1 MRRVCL
7 PDEKEMTGLKSGE
20 NKLIGYMTT
29 IDQLEKLIQLGHY
42 ARARH
47 LAQELLA
54 DHTELRIKQLYALAL
69 SKSGVPE
76 AAMDYLEKVAREQ
89 PDDVETMGILG
100 GIYKELFKKNQ
111 STKYATLSCET
122 YDKNFQLSYKT
133 YDTNFQATKSYYT
146 GINAATMSVLA
157 GRARRGKEIAQ
168 EVLTL
173 LTNPETDFWEAATQA
188 EAYLLLKEK
197 AKAEHW
203 YRHARTLAGTDWGR
217 VNSVYNQLWLL
228 NHYIPVGKELLHLFS
243 PPVVVSFTG
252 HMIDHPQRSSP
263 RFPATIEKEM
273 KSAIRSAIRNLN
285 AKIGYTSLA
294 CGADILFAEAM
305 EEEGGEVNLY
315 LPFRQDDFIESSVR
329 FAGEQWVERF
339 LRLVN
344 KHQVTFLT
352 QEEYDHHPDL
362 FNLTTGILFGLSCLR
377 SAANAKEPALIT
389 LLSERD
395 ASRKVGGARETLEL
409 WPYPKNRVVINPDLL
424 VPDTGSNAVPAVTA
438 PSPAPV
444 NNRPVLYLV
453 ACDLGA
459 EEKSTEAL
467 VEELESSVT
476 PATAFDLGAHRLIAG
491 FTSAFSAMAFCRL
504 VIRTL
509 KNPFHQKDTY
519 RISLHV
525 GPVRI
530 ADTIKQSLSGDTIAT
545 LEKLHAITV
554 PGAVCAT
561 SMMAA
566 ILALEPKKY
575 TFDYIDT
582 VSSEGSAKALDVFK
596 VGVQP

>member
-1 MRRVCL
+1 
-7 PDEKEMTGLKSGE
+7 MTD
-20 NKLIGYMTT
+20 IA
-29 IDQLEKLIQLGHY
+29 QLEKLIHLGHY
-42 ARARH
+42 ARARN
-47 LAQELLA
+47 LAQELMTTQS
-54 DHTELRIKQLYALAL
+54 DLRIKQLYALSL

-76 AAMDYLEKVAREQ
+76 AAMEYMEKIAREH
-89 PDDVETMGILG
+89 PDDTETMGILG

-111 STKYATLSCET
+111 STKFATLSCET
-122 YDKNFQLSYKT
+122 YDKNFQLSHET
-133 YDTNFQATKSYYT
+133 YDNNFKATKSYYT
-146 GINAATMSVLA
+146 GINAATMSMLA
-157 GRARRGKEIAQ
+157 GRARRAKEIAQ

-188 EAYLLLKEK
+188 EAYLLLKERT
-197 AKAEHW
+197 KAEQS

-228 NHYIPVGKELLHLFS
+228 NHYIPVAKEILHLFS

-252 HMIDHPQRSSP
+252 HMIDHPHRSSP
-263 RFPATIEKEM
+263 RFPASIEKEM
-273 KSAIRSAIRNLN
+273 KNAIGSAIRNLN

-315 LPFRQDDFIESSVR
+315 LPFRQEDFIESSVR

-344 KHQVTFLT
+344 KHKVTFLT
-352 QEEYDHHPDL
+352 EEEYDNHPDL

-377 SAANAKEPALIT
+377 SAANAKEPTLIT
-389 LLSERD
+389 LMSDRD
-395 ASRKVGGARETLEL
+395 SSRKVGGVRETLEL
-409 WPYPKNRVVINPDLL
+409 WPYPKNRVVINPDLF
-424 VPDTGSNAVPAVTA
+424 VPDTGGKTESIGASQQPASV
-438 PSPAPV
+438 
-444 NNRPVLYLV
+444 NRPVLYLV
-453 ACDLGA
+453 CCDLGA
-459 EEKSTEAL
+459 DEKQTATL

-476 PATAFDLGAHRLIAG
+476 PPAAVEIGADRLIAG
-491 FTSAFSAMAFCRL
+491 FTSVFSAMAFCHF
-504 VIRTL
+504 VVRTL
-509 KNPFHQKDTY
+509 KNPFQQKDTF

-530 ADTIKQSLSGDTIAT
+530 SGPGKQTLAGDTIT
-545 LEKLHAITV
+545 ILEKLHAITL
-554 PGAVCAT
+554 PGFICAT
-561 SMMAA
+561 SMVAA

-582 VSSEGSAKALDVFK
+582 VPSEGSAKELDVFK
-596 VGVQP
+596 VGVQN